1 MPSEERRTWIMG
13 ATAIGAYLTYLII
26 ILTAAQGTPLAEVD
40 YVPAMLWTIG
50 GAIVATIVL
59 DIITSIVSGM
69 FSPKEVGKK
78 DQRDR
83 EIYQTSERIGQSFLV
98 IGGVAAM
105 LLAMFELGYFWIANV
120 LYLCFVLSAILSC
133 TARIIAYRRGF
144 QTW

>member
-1 MPSEERRTWIMG
+1 MSSEEKSAWVMG
-13 ATAIGAYLTYLII
+13 VVGIGGYLIYLVI
-26 ILTAAQGTPLAEVD
+26 ILGTGVPLPEVD

-50 GAIVATIVL
+50 GAIVASIVL
-59 DIITSIVSGM
+59 RIVWGM
-69 FSPKEVGKK
+69 FTPGSEGKK

-83 EIYQTSERIGQSFLV
+83 EIYQFSERIGQSFLV
-98 IGGVAAM
+98 VGGVAAM

-144 QTW
+144 QSW

>member
-1 MPSEERRTWIMG
+1 MSSEEKNAWVMG
-13 ATAIGAYLTYLII
+13 VVAIGGYLIYLVI
-26 ILTAAQGTPLAEVD
+26 ILGTGVPLPEVD

-50 GAIVATIVL
+50 GAIVASIVL
-59 DIITSIVSGM
+59 RIVWGM
-69 FSPKEVGKK
+69 FTPGSEGKK

-83 EIYQTSERIGQSFLV
+83 EIYQFSERIGQSFLV
-98 IGGVAAM
+98 VGGVAAM

-144 QTW
+144 QSW

>member
-1 MPSEERRTWIMG
+1 MTSEEKSTWIMG
-13 ATAIGAYLTYLII
+13 FVAIGGYLSYLVI
-26 ILTAAQGTPLAEVD
+26 ILSTAGSTPLTEVD
-40 YVPAMLWTIG
+40 YAPIMLWTIG
-50 GAIVATIVL
+50 ACIAVSILLHIILGVFAPQSGA
-59 DIITSIVSGM
+59 
-69 FSPKEVGKK
+69 KK

-133 TARIIAYRRGF
+133 TTRIIAYRRGF

>member
-1 MPSEERRTWIMG
+1 MSSEEKSTWIMG
-13 ATAIGAYLTYLII
+13 AVAIGGYLSYLVIV
-26 ILTAAQGTPLAEVD
+26 LGAGTPLPEVD

-50 GAIVATIVL
+50 GAIVVSIVL
-59 DIITSIVSGM
+59 HII
-69 FSPKEVGKK
+69 VGIFTPRAEAKK

-83 EIYQTSERIGQSFLV
+83 EIYATSERIGQSFLV

-120 LYLCFVLSAILSC
+120 LYLCFILSAILSC
-133 TARIIAYRRGF
+133 TARIVAYRRGF

>member
-1 MPSEERRTWIMG
+1 MDGVVMSSEEKRTWIMG
-13 ATAIGAYLTYLII
+13 LVAVGGYLTYLV
-26 ILTAAQGTPLAEVD
+26 ILLSAGAPLPEVD

-50 GAIVATIVL
+50 GAILVSIVL
-59 DIITSIVSGM
+59 NIV
-69 FSPKEVGKK
+69 VGIFTPRAGATK

-98 IGGVAAM
+98 IGGVVAM

-144 QTW
+144 QSW

>member
-1 MPSEERRTWIMG
+1 MSSEEKSAWVMG
-13 ATAIGAYLTYLII
+13 VVAIGGYLIYLVI
-26 ILTAAQGTPLAEVD
+26 ILGTGVPLPEVN

-50 GAIVATIVL
+50 GAIVASIVL
-59 DIITSIVSGM
+59 RIVWGM
-69 FSPKEVGKK
+69 FTPGSEGKK

-83 EIYQTSERIGQSFLV
+83 EIYQFSERIGQSFLV
-98 IGGVAAM
+98 VGGVAAM

-144 QTW
+144 QSW